1 MFVWS
6 RFLASYGASLARGF
20 FFSGGVRPRPTVSAP
35 PRGGARCSCK
45 GRVQCSA
52 GWVLPATPPP
62 TAVFLSMGVG
72 PPSYLCFQPRASRL
86 RRAGLFTFASKHG
99 KLCAAPPR
107 EPARHLYVR
116 PEEASDRENR
126 VFFVLEVQP
135 NLTGL
140 LGAAAQG
147 DAHGRLPASPAPQL
161 AGSPVRPGRGSPSGR
176 GLPRAVASGPTT
188 PERDNPAWFRA
199 WL

>member
-1 MFVWS
+1 LVHRVLLRVQQQF
-6 RFLASYGASLARGF
+6 AGDGASGRFHRFCRWDQRGC
-20 FFSGGVRPRPTVSAP
+20 
-35 PRGGARCSCK
+35 GAT
-45 GRVQCSA
+45 Q
-52 GWVLPATPPP
+52 
-62 TAVFLSMGVG
+62 
-72 PPSYLCFQPRASRL
+72 LCVRASRL
-86 RRAGLFTFASKHG
+86 HGERAYS
-99 KLCAAPPR
+99 LCQQHLQLVCSAD
-107 EPARHLYVR
+107 ARAVHAFIYTPGGALR
-116 PEEASDRENR
+116 SRKTS
-126 VFFVLEVQP
+126 FFGVEVQVRP